1 MKKANQIQESYYHL
15 SFKSNLHDNI
25 ITPNIPK
32 CIIESDLNDK
42 EDINLLENISIARFC
57 MSKTV
62 EGCLNSVSHLLQLL
76 DDYPYLTFYVYT
88 NKNNINSF
96 YSSNYLHNNRLVFD
110 AYSTQEI
117 WVLEDIELELLGYF
131 NIDKSH
137 LLKKLKVKIFNED
150 DNLHEFFCHYI
161 FNNLPPI
168 LQE

>member
-1 MKKANQIQESYYHL
+1 MKKANQIQESYYHI
-15 SFKSNLHDNI
+15 SFKSNLHDNL

-42 EDINLLENISIARFC
+42 ETINLLENINIDRFC
-57 MSKTV
+57 MSKTI

-96 YSSNYLHNNRLVFD
+96 YSSDYLHHNRLVFD

-117 WVLEDIELELLGYF
+117 WVLEDIELSLLGYF

-137 LLKKLKVKIFNED
+137 LKNQLKVKIFNEE
-150 DNLHEFFCHYI
+150 NNFHEYFYHYE
-161 FNNLPPI
+161 FNQLPVI
-168 LQE
+168 L